1 MATIKDIAEKAS
13 VSIATVSRV
22 LNYDESLNVADET
35 KKRIFEAAEEL
46 NYVTIKERKG
56 RKNTHTIGIIHWYSD
71 KEEIIDPYYLSIRMA
86 IDRCCSKNLIKFL
99 KIDDMEN
106 FNENLDGIIAI
117 GKFGDGEISKIRKL
131 SKNIV
136 FVDSSPDENLYDSVV
151 IDFRKAVNEVME
163 YLTSLGH
170 TKIAYIGGEEFVD
183 KGKKQVLDYR
193 QQTYIEF
200 MEKRNLS
207 FKDFIKLGKFTPASG
222 YELMKKSLQN
232 KNRPT
237 AYFIAND
244 SMAIGAYKAISE
256 AGLKIPNDISIIG
269 FNDISTAQ
277 FIIPPLTTV
286 KVYTE
291 FMGETAVDLIIERIK
306 KDREISKKVII
317 PTKLIKRD
325 SVEKCLTK

>member
-222 YELMKKSLQN
+222 YELMKKFLQN